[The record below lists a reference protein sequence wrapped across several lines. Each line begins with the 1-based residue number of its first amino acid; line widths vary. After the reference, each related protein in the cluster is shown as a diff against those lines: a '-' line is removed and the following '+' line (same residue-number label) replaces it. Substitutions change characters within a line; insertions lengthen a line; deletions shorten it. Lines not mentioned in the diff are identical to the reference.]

1 MSISH
6 YYNFDLSPY
15 GHVLVMFDPLKSYN
29 STWLTHKEIGIMHL
43 AAGIWKDN
51 KDMRVD
57 KNVKISI
64 QTVQGLKL
72 QKSLRYS

>member
-1 MSISH
+1 
-6 YYNFDLSPY
+6 
-15 GHVLVMFDPLKSYN
+15 
-29 STWLTHKEIGIMHL
+29 MHL

-64 QTVQGLKL
+64 QTVQGSKL
-72 QKSLRYS
+72 QKSLRYGHWVIPRVIINTNYTCPRGEIGRHKGLKILAH

>member
-1 MSISH
+1 
-6 YYNFDLSPY
+6 
-15 GHVLVMFDPLKSYN
+15 
-29 STWLTHKEIGIMHL
+29 MHL

-72 QKSLRYS
+72 QKSLRYGH